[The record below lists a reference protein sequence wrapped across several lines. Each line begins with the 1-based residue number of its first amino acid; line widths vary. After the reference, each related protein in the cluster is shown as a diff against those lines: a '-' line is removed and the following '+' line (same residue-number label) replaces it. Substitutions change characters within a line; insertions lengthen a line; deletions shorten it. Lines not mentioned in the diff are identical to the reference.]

1 VERLVETRGKWSGR
15 FPRNEIISLLDVNRR
30 YNLAETYKGPGSH
43 PVNVGWP
50 SARGAQTQDQHLIR
64 EGAMGVRFDYLRP
77 DSQLAQDWLRPHGR
91 YGTAQ
96 NRQTP
101 PAGNSESAR
110 ARVA

>member
-50 SARGAQTQDQHLIR
+50 SARGAQTQDLAR
-64 EGAMGVRFDYLRP
+64 EQWGLVRLPSPGV
-77 DSQLAQDWLRPHGR
+77 
-91 YGTAQ
+91 
-96 NRQTP
+96 
-101 PAGNSESAR
+101 
-110 ARVA
+110 